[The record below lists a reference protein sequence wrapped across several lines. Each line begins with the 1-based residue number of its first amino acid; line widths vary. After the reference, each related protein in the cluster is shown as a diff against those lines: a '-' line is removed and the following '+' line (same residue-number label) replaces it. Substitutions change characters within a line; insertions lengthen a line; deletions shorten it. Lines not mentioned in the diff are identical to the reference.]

1 MVELTEADEAMVEAF
16 GDFLRAA
23 GVPADGSPVK
33 DREAAL
39 EALDRM
45 EWIGGGDH
53 GEGRRGPDQ
62 GGG

>member
-1 MVELTEADEAMVEAF
+1 MAKLTEVDEAMVEAF
-16 GDFLRAA
+16 GDFLRAV

-45 EWIGGGDH
+45 EWIGKGD
-53 GEGRRGPDQ
+53 G
-62 GGG
+62 